1 MITICYCFRYDCSLQ
16 DYLKTQKKL
25 STRTSILLLTQLLE
39 GISHLVSHG
48 IAHRDLKSDNLLLDL
63 TEPDV
68 PVLVITDFGCCLADK
83 MHGLFL
89 PFTSYDIDRG
99 GNSALMAPEIINQ
112 TPGTFSVLNYTK
124 SDVWAAGAIA
134 YELFDGRNPFYQ
146 KKLRNTD
153 YKEDDL
159 PDLGDDVPVLIKALV
174 RNLLRR
180 NSGKVVDYCCRIVQ
194 FNICI

>member
-1 MITICYCFRYDCSLQ
+1 M
-16 DYLKTQKKL
+16 
-25 STRTSILLLTQLLE
+25 
-39 GISHLVSHG
+39 SHG

-112 TPGTFSVLNYTK
+112 APGTFSVLNYTK
-124 SDVWAAGAIA
+124 SDVWAAGTIA

-159 PDLGDDVPVLIKALV
+159 PDLGEDVPVLIKALV
-174 RNLLRR
+174 RNLLKR
-180 NSGKVVDYCCRIVQ
+180 NPGKVSCEVL
-194 FNICI
+194 

>member
-1 MITICYCFRYDCSLQ
+1 M
-16 DYLKTQKKL
+16 
-25 STRTSILLLTQLLE
+25 
-39 GISHLVSHG
+39 SHG

-83 MHGLFL
+83 THGLFL
-89 PFTSYDIDRG
+89 PFTSYDTDRG

-124 SDVWAAGAIA
+124 SDLWAAGAIA
-134 YELFDGRNPFYQ
+134 YELLDGGNPFYQ

-153 YKEDDL
+153 YKEEDL
-159 PDLGDDVPVLIKALV
+159 PELREDVPAVIKALV
-174 RNLLRR
+174 RNLLKR
-180 NSGKVVDYCCRIVQ
+180 NPGKVCSNVFFFENLISNVDFV
-194 FNICI
+194 